1 MVRNTRR
8 PSDALIWGIF
18 LFVGG
23 LILLLN
29 NLDIFGSW
37 IAWVAAAAFA
47 VAGLYFVGRFVGNRR
62 QWWPIIPGLT
72 LLGLAATIFL
82 SEQGLV
88 PQAWLATIFLGGIG
102 LGFWIIFILDRA
114 HWWAVIPGGML
125 WVIAILAVIN
135 QTTKLDNNQQG
146 GLLFIGLG
154 LVFGILYLLR
164 NAQRPLG
171 WAAIPALALIVF
183 GVIAVTAEGGTSAT
197 NIGKFWPLLAVAIG
211 LGLLLGQLR
220 TVGTVTVTIPSPGK
234 KAVQP
239 VPPPQPV
246 VESSPAPVV
255 PVEELEPI
263 KPPPAT
269 STAEAEKPPEE
280 AEPPKPENLSPPAST
295 APMP

>member
-1 MVRNTRR
+1 MVRSTRR
-8 PSDALIWGIF
+8 PSEALIWGIV

-29 NLDIFGSW
+29 NLGNFPW
-37 IAWVAAAAFA
+37 IAWIAAAAFA

-72 LLGLAATIFL
+72 LLGLAATVFL
-82 SEQGLV
+82 SVQGLV

-125 WVIAILAVIN
+125 WVIAILAVLN
-135 QTTKLDNNQQG
+135 QTTQLDNNQQG

-183 GVIAVTAEGGTSAT
+183 GIIAVTAEGPSAST
-197 NIGKFWPLLAVAIG
+197 MSINRLWPLLAVAVG

-220 TVGTVTVTIPSPGK
+220 TIGTVTVTIPDQGK
-234 KAVQP
+234 KAVRP
-239 VPPPQPV
+239 VAPPQPAK
-246 VESSPAPVV
+246 EPSPTPIV
-255 PVEELEPI
+255 PVEELEPV
-263 KPPPAT
+263 KPSAAT
-269 STAEAEKPPEE
+269 PVVEPEKPAEEAGPSEPEE
-280 AEPPKPENLSPPAST
+280 PASPSST
-295 APMP
+295 DAKP

>member
-1 MVRNTRR
+1 MIRSTRR

-18 LFVGG
+18 LFIGG

-29 NLDIFGSW
+29 NLGDFPW
-37 IAWVAAAAFA
+37 IAWIAAAVFA

-72 LLGLAATIFL
+72 LLGLAATVFL
-82 SEQGLV
+82 SVQGLV

-125 WVIAILAVIN
+125 WVIAILAVLN
-135 QTTKLDNNQQG
+135 QTTQLDNNQQG

-171 WAAIPALALIVF
+171 WAAIPALALTVF
-183 GVIAVTAEGGTSAT
+183 GIIAVTAEGASAST
-197 NIGKFWPLLAVAIG
+197 MSINRLWPLLAGAVG

-220 TVGTVTVTIPSPGK
+220 TIGTVTVTNPGQGK
-234 KAVQP
+234 KAVSA
-239 VPPPQPV
+239 VPPPQPA
-246 VESSPAPVV
+246 EEPSPAPVV
-255 PVEELEPI
+255 PVEELEPV
-263 KPPPAT
+263 KPSAATPAV
-269 STAEAEKPPEE
+269 EAEKPPEE
-280 AEPPKPENLSPPAST
+280 ARPSEPEESSSSPSADT
-295 APMP
+295 KL